1 LVLNGDTHRQCPNDP
16 SYLLFFLNNTAEIAT
31 ANIIT
36 EPAPMLKR
44 DAHPTAITRHPL
56 LEKFD

>member
-31 ANIIT
+31 ASIIT
-36 EPAPMLKR
+36 ELAPMLKR
-44 DAHPTAITRHPL
+44 DAHPTAITRQPPS
-56 LEKFD
+56 